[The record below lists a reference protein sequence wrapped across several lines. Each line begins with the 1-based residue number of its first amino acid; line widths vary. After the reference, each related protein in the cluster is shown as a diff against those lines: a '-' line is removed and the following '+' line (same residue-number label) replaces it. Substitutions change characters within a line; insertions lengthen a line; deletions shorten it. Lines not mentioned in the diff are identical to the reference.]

1 MSSFFIRRPIFATV
15 IALIMLLA
23 GIATMFTLPIAQF
36 PNIVPPTVQVSAVY
50 NGADAETVANAVT
63 SPLEQQI
70 NGVQGMLYMS
80 SNSTNT
86 GQSIITCTF
95 EVGYDLNIAAVDVQN
110 RAQQA
115 FSQLPQEVQQLG
127 VTVTKQAS
135 NMTIV
140 AALRSPDGSYDSRY
154 LTNLA
159 DIAVSPALA
168 RLPGVGTVTV
178 FGLEQYS
185 MRVWLDPA
193 KLASM
198 GMTSADVVR
207 AVQAQNKQAAIGS
220 IGAEPSEGRPSFVLS
235 LTTDGRLQTVEEF
248 EDIVVRTGADGAV
261 VRVRDVGRAEMGS
274 YLYSSTSHYN
284 GNGAALIGVYQLP
297 DANAFDVA
305 QSVREEIE
313 RLSPMFPPG
322 VTHEVA
328 YDTTLFVQASLDELV
343 KTLVEAA
350 ILVLIVIFIFLQDW
364 RATLIPMIAI
374 PVSIVGTFAVM
385 AAFGFSINSLTLL
398 GLVLAI
404 GLVVDDAIIVVE
416 NVYHQVENGV
426 TDMRQAAVNA
436 MAQVTGPIVA
446 TSLVLLAVFIP
457 AALMPGITGQ
467 LYNQFALTIA
477 FSIALS
483 CINSLTLSPALAA
496 IFLKPGKTET
506 KFVPFVLFNRFF
518 DGLREE
524 YGRVIH
530 WFGEHWYIVAAV
542 FLMAV
547 GTIGYMLARTP
558 TAFIPNEDQGYYF
571 VGVQL
576 PPGSSLR
583 RTVEVSE
590 TARRLVAEDPAVVN
604 VLQIEGF
611 NLFTSTGQTNAAF
624 LIAVLKPW
632 EERDPRTENARAII
646 ERALPKLRA
655 VPEAIVFPVPPP
667 PIAGLG
673 NAGGFQLQ
681 LEDSQGVGFDEFS
694 KVARDFMDAARK
706 RPELTGINSPFT
718 DSVPVVRVEI
728 DRTKVQAL
736 GVSLSDVYA
745 SLGQNLGQSFVNN
758 FNMFGQ
764 VYNVMVQAEALQRM
778 GVQDIMNIHV
788 RNAQGGM
795 VPMSAIA
802 KLSLGVA
809 TDNATHYNLFNTIQ
823 VNGSPAKGYSSGDAI
838 KAIDEV
844 AKATLPAGFTY
855 EWTGTTYQEIE
866 SGGYAGIIFGLS
878 LVAVFLLLAAQYES
892 WVLPFNVLLA
902 VAFAVLGALIA
913 LHLTGIALNTYA
925 QIGLVMLVGLAAKN
939 AIMITEFAAERYY
952 SGESVRDA
960 AVNAS
965 KLRLR
970 PILMTS
976 FAFIL
981 GILPLVVATGAGA
994 MSRRSIGTVVLGG
1007 MLGAVVVDQIVVP
1020 TLFVMLM
1027 GAREKLFG
1035 RPKPPGAHPAA
1046 EPAAHGSH

>member
-1 MSSFFIRRPIFATV
+1 MSRFFIRRPIFATV

-36 PNIVPPTVQVSAVY
+36 PNIVPPTVQVSAIY

-140 AALRSPDGSYDSRY
+140 AALRSPDGVYDSRY

-185 MRVWLDPA
+185 MRVWLEPA

-220 IGAEPSEGRPSFVLS
+220 IGAEPSEGKPSFVLS
-235 LTTDGRLQTVEEF
+235 LTTQGRLATVEEF

-261 VRVRDVGRAEMGS
+261 VGGRAEMGS

-284 GNGAALIGVYQLP
+284 GKGAALIGVYQLP

-496 IFLKPGKTET
+496 IFLKPGKAET

-518 DGLREE
+518 DGLREH
-524 YGRVIH
+524 YGQVIH

-590 TARRLVAEDPAVVN
+590 EARRLVAEDPAVVN

-632 EERDPRTENARAII
+632 EERDPRTENAKAII
-646 ERALPKLRA
+646 ERVLPKLRA
-655 VPEAIVFPVPPP
+655 VPDAIVFALPPP

-673 NAGGFQLQ
+673 SAGGFQLQ

-694 KVARDFMDAARK
+694 KVARAFMDAARK

-745 SLGQNLGQSFVNN
+745 SLGQNLGQAFVNN

-823 VNGSPAKGYSSGDAI
+823 VNGSPAKGFSSGEAI

-844 AKATLPAGFTY
+844 AKTTLPAGFTY

-878 LVAVFLLLAAQYES
+878 LIAVFLLLAAQYES

-1046 EPAAHGSH
+1046 QPAAHGSH

>member
-1 MSSFFIRRPIFATV
+1 MSRFFIRRPIFATV

-36 PNIVPPTVQVSAVY
+36 PNIVPPTVQVSAIY

-140 AALRSPDGSYDSRY
+140 AALRSPDGVYDSRY

-185 MRVWLDPA
+185 MRVWLEPA

-220 IGAEPSEGRPSFVLS
+220 IGAEPSEGKPSFVLS
-235 LTTDGRLQTVEEF
+235 LTTQGRLATVEEF

-261 VRVRDVGRAEMGS
+261 VGGRAIGRAEMGS

-284 GNGAALIGVYQLP
+284 GKGAALIGVYQLP

-404 GLVVDDAIIVVE
+404 
-416 NVYHQVENGV
+416 
-426 TDMRQAAVNA
+426 
-436 MAQVTGPIVA
+436 
-446 TSLVLLAVFIP
+446 
-457 AALMPGITGQ
+457 
-467 LYNQFALTIA
+467 
-477 FSIALS
+477 
-483 CINSLTLSPALAA
+483 
-496 IFLKPGKTET
+496 
-506 KFVPFVLFNRFF
+506 
-518 DGLREE
+518 
-524 YGRVIH
+524 
-530 WFGEHWYIVAAV
+530 
-542 FLMAV
+542 
-547 GTIGYMLARTP
+547 
-558 TAFIPNEDQGYYF
+558 
-571 VGVQL
+571 
-576 PPGSSLR
+576 
-583 RTVEVSE
+583 
-590 TARRLVAEDPAVVN
+590 
-604 VLQIEGF
+604 
-611 NLFTSTGQTNAAF
+611 
-624 LIAVLKPW
+624 
-632 EERDPRTENARAII
+632 
-646 ERALPKLRA
+646 
-655 VPEAIVFPVPPP
+655 
-667 PIAGLG
+667 
-673 NAGGFQLQ
+673 
-681 LEDSQGVGFDEFS
+681 
-694 KVARDFMDAARK
+694 
-706 RPELTGINSPFT
+706 
-718 DSVPVVRVEI
+718 
-728 DRTKVQAL
+728 
-736 GVSLSDVYA
+736 
-745 SLGQNLGQSFVNN
+745 
-758 FNMFGQ
+758 
-764 VYNVMVQAEALQRM
+764 
-778 GVQDIMNIHV
+778 
-788 RNAQGGM
+788 
-795 VPMSAIA
+795 
-802 KLSLGVA
+802 
-809 TDNATHYNLFNTIQ
+809 
-823 VNGSPAKGYSSGDAI
+823 
-838 KAIDEV
+838 
-844 AKATLPAGFTY
+844 
-855 EWTGTTYQEIE
+855 
-866 SGGYAGIIFGLS
+866 
-878 LVAVFLLLAAQYES
+878 
-892 WVLPFNVLLA
+892 
-902 VAFAVLGALIA
+902 
-913 LHLTGIALNTYA
+913 
-925 QIGLVMLVGLAAKN
+925 
-939 AIMITEFAAERYY
+939 
-952 SGESVRDA
+952 
-960 AVNAS
+960 
-965 KLRLR
+965 
-970 PILMTS
+970 
-976 FAFIL
+976 
-981 GILPLVVATGAGA
+981 
-994 MSRRSIGTVVLGG
+994 
-1007 MLGAVVVDQIVVP
+1007 
-1020 TLFVMLM
+1020 
-1027 GAREKLFG
+1027 
-1035 RPKPPGAHPAA
+1035 
-1046 EPAAHGSH
+1046 

>member
-1 MSSFFIRRPIFATV
+1 
-15 IALIMLLA
+15 
-23 GIATMFTLPIAQF
+23 
-36 PNIVPPTVQVSAVY
+36 
-50 NGADAETVANAVT
+50 
-63 SPLEQQI
+63 
-70 NGVQGMLYMS
+70 
-80 SNSTNT
+80 
-86 GQSIITCTF
+86 
-95 EVGYDLNIAAVDVQN
+95 
-110 RAQQA
+110 
-115 FSQLPQEVQQLG
+115 
-127 VTVTKQAS
+127 
-135 NMTIV
+135 
-140 AALRSPDGSYDSRY
+140 
-154 LTNLA
+154 
-159 DIAVSPALA
+159 
-168 RLPGVGTVTV
+168 
-178 FGLEQYS
+178 
-185 MRVWLDPA
+185 
-193 KLASM
+193 
-198 GMTSADVVR
+198 
-207 AVQAQNKQAAIGS
+207 
-220 IGAEPSEGRPSFVLS
+220 
-235 LTTDGRLQTVEEF
+235 
-248 EDIVVRTGADGAV
+248 
-261 VRVRDVGRAEMGS
+261 
-274 YLYSSTSHYN
+274 
-284 GNGAALIGVYQLP
+284 
-297 DANAFDVA
+297 
-305 QSVREEIE
+305 
-313 RLSPMFPPG
+313 
-322 VTHEVA
+322 
-328 YDTTLFVQASLDELV
+328 
-343 KTLVEAA
+343 
-350 ILVLIVIFIFLQDW
+350 
-364 RATLIPMIAI
+364 
-374 PVSIVGTFAVM
+374 
-385 AAFGFSINSLTLL
+385 
-398 GLVLAI
+398 
-404 GLVVDDAIIVVE
+404 
-416 NVYHQVENGV
+416 
-426 TDMRQAAVNA
+426 
-436 MAQVTGPIVA
+436 
-446 TSLVLLAVFIP
+446 VLLAVFIP